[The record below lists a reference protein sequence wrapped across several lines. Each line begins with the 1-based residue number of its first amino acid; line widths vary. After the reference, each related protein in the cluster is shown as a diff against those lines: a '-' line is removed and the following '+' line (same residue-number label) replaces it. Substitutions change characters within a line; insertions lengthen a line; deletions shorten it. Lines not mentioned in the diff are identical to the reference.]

1 MAKAKIYYA
10 QVDLPLHLRPT
21 PSSPLS
27 PTLRRQPQTRTTA
40 HPLRKT
46 DEIMSE
52 LRDHQNPTIFKNHI
66 AP

>member
-27 PTLRRQPQTRTTA
+27 RSLRRQPQTRTTV

-52 LRDHQNPTIFKNHI
+52 LRDR
-66 AP
+66 